1 MYVSERIDRR
11 LKRYESSEPGR
22 VKRTNL
28 AVVKSSTTVLIAR
41 LFSLHVSRL
50 FSFTTTTSFPPYFF
64 FLSHCHTVWHLC
76 LVLFHSA
83 SGPTLFLL
91 SISTFFFFF
100 LVPWTIIF
108 LLVEYFRRSYDSPF
122 YYWNFS
128 CYYQWFFF
136 FYCWYSSLTFLSIS
150 QTSFF
155 NLYFN
160 NCTNNEEISRLIKS
174 LTFPSQLNELL
185 IGVYYM

>member
-100 LVPWTIIF
+100 SALDYHLFISGIFSTILRFSFLLLEFFLLLSMIF
-108 LLVEYFRRSYDSPF
+108 LFLLLVFLAHVSLH
-122 YYWNFS
+122 FS
-128 CYYQWFFF
+128 NFFF
-136 FYCWYSSLTFLSIS
+136 LTCISIIA
-150 QTSFF
+150 QITK
-155 NLYFN
+155 
-160 NCTNNEEISRLIKS
+160 KS
-174 LTFPSQLNELL
+174 L
-185 IGVYYM
+185 V

>member
-100 LVPWTIIF
+100 FSALDYHLFISGIFSTILRFSFLLLEFFLLLSMIF
-108 LLVEYFRRSYDSPF
+108 LFFIAGIPRSRFSPF
-122 YYWNFS
+122 LKLPF
-128 CYYQWFFF
+128 
-136 FYCWYSSLTFLSIS
+136 LTCISIIA
-150 QTSFF
+150 QITK
-155 NLYFN
+155 
-160 NCTNNEEISRLIKS
+160 KS
-174 LTFPSQLNELL
+174 L
-185 IGVYYM
+185 V

>member
-155 NLYFN
+155 
-160 NCTNNEEISRLIKS
+160 
-174 LTFPSQLNELL
+174 
-185 IGVYYM
+185 